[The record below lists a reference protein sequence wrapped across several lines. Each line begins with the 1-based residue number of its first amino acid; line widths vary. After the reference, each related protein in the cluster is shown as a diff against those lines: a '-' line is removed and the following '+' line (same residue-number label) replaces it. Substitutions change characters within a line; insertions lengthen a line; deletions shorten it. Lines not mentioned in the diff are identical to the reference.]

1 MIKTILY
8 PVTYCEAVIFDFTEE
23 QNEMI
28 EKMSNYQKAELLF
41 KNLTEEEQTHT
52 SITLIYEYFNAGLF
66 NLEPQKGICRIC
78 GCTMDN
84 ACSSP
89 THGNCWWVD
98 ETETL
103 CSHCA
108 YEEIKFD
115 PATKGPRGVRIL
127 IIKENP

>member
-8 PVTYCEAVIFDFTEE
+8 PVIYCEAVIFDFTEE

-52 SITLIYEYFNAGLF
+52 SITRIYEYLNAGLF
-66 NLEPQKGICRIC
+66 NLEPHKGICRIC

-127 IIKENP
+127 KIKENP